1 MQAELTYTSNKCNAL
16 SQENNLLREHSN
28 GSQSQ
33 AETDPL
39 AEQVCSWELDYSRSC
54 LEI

>member
-16 SQENNLLREHSN
+16 SQENNLLREYSI

-33 AETDPL
+33 AKAETDPL
-39 AEQVCSWELDYSRSC
+39 AEQVATAR
-54 LEI
+54 